1 MSRTDELKFGFGSGP
16 INENIRF
23 YRGNSMR
30 GIFCLGDYL
39 LIMPVSFADIY
50 PGDVIVYRGTSE
62 QENVEDVAHRV
73 VAITENGL
81 ITRGDN
87 NSRHDFTPVQC
98 DQIIGKVVEME
109 RRRRKQVVVGGAKG
123 LRRAKLQWAILRLDR
138 FVRRLFRF
146 PYHLLRNSQIIPKLW
161 RPFITEI
168 NLKTERG
175 LLVKYIY
182 KQRTVAIW
190 DVSQHKFNCRKPF
203 DLVIPPPEDL
213 QA

>member
-1 MSRTDELKFGFGSGP
+1 MAKE
-16 INENIRF
+16 IIIRF
-23 YRGNSMR
+23 YRGDSMR
-30 GIFCLGDYL
+30 GTFRLGDRL
-39 LIMPVSFADIY
+39 LIEPVLFVDIY
-50 PGDVIVYRGTSE
+50 PGDVIVYRGTNE